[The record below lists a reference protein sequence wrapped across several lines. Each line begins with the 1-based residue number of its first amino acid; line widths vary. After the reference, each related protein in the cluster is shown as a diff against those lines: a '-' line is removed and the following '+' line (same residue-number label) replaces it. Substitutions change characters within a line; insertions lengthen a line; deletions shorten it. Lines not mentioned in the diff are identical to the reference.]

1 MRYALALLI
10 GCSSFVITRPSTV
23 VADHFGYDMIKEGG
37 KGGYLVVDGKP
48 TGHEHAIVHCE
59 GVGLFVLRTRR
70 ECRRYG
76 ALLDCDH
83 GHFPSIRE
91 RAKIVVQRLNDAVEM
106 WEHEDPGAAVHKDQP
121 HELQF
126 ETQELSDGTG
136 IFINPGH
143 DADPRLIVT
152 VTKGDVI
159 GYRRRSPHP
168 QVTQNLVAAWWVG
181 LSKDIFSLLVTHEPP
196 TVVTKT
202 QRGAILNEVAAHVGG
217 QERAEGEHH
226 VALSEL
232 PADDRLALKML
243 ATQIP
248 DDFSADDVTEMHDGK
263 EDTP

>member
-1 MRYALALLI
+1 MHYVLALLI
-10 GCSSFVITRPSTV
+10 VCGSFGIMWPAMVI
-23 VADHFGYDMIKEGG
+23 ADHFGYDMIKEGG
-37 KGGYLVVDGKP
+37 RGGYRVAGGKP

-76 ALLDCDH
+76 RLLECDH

-91 RAKIVVQRLNDAVEM
+91 RAKVVVQRLNDAVEM
-106 WEHEDPGAAVHKDQP
+106 WEHQAPGATVHKDQP

-126 ETQELSDGTG
+126 ETKTISDGTG
-136 IFINPGH
+136 IFMNPGH

-152 VTKGDVI
+152 VTKGDVV

-168 QVTQNLVAAWWVG
+168 NVTEELVAAWWVG
-181 LSKDIFSLLVTHEPP
+181 LSKDIFSLLVTHEPL
-196 TVVTKT
+196 TMVTKT
-202 QRGAILNEVAAHVGG
+202 KRGAILNEVAEHIEG
-217 QERAEGEHH
+217 QERAEGEHR
-226 VALSEL
+226 AELSGL

-248 DDFSADDVTEMHDGK
+248 EDFLPDFVGLGEEG
-263 EDTP
+263 ERLPE